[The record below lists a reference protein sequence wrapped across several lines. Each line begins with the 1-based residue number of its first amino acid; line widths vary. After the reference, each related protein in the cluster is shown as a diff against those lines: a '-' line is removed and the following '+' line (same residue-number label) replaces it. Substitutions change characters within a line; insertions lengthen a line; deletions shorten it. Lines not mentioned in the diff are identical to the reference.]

1 MKTYIVLL
9 IAVSAFVQGVYGSD
23 LRAKLNVHGNDFKEL
38 AGYCRTANNRGGNPT
53 YFSGISLDEC
63 KQKCVSGPDDGLCKR
78 IGFCRPAALP
88 INCADVTGSGHPDCV
103 NDNGNHHESFISG
116 ISNNFKKFTNS
127 LTNKTKKS
135 IPTRIKS
142 FSKDNN
148 FSYV

>member
-1 MKTYIVLL
+1 MLSECKTQPCDDTT
-9 IAVSAFVQGVYGSD
+9 ASMQSD
-23 LRAKLNVHGNDFKEL
+23 CGP
-38 AGYCRTANNRGGNPT
+38 G
-53 YFSGISLDEC
+53 

-78 IGFCRPAALP
+78 IGHCQPATTTALP
-88 INCADVTGSGHPDCV
+88 INCVDETGSGHPDCV

-127 LTNKTKKS
+127 LTNKNNKS
-135 IPTRIKS
+135 IPTTIKS